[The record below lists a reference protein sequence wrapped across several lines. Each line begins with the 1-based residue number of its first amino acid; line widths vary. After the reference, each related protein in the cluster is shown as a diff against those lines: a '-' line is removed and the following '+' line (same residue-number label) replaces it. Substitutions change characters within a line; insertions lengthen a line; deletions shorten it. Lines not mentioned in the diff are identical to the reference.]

1 MTLNLRHYW
10 LVTLIVGALG
20 GGLAQ
25 WAGWPLPWVI
35 GSLLAVLISRC
46 SGAMVPQIPHGREA
60 GQLIVAVAIGCH
72 FTLPVM
78 QQVVAHLGLIVTAV
92 LLTLVLALGSVWLLH
107 RWGVVF
113 GTAFFALMP
122 ANSTEMVHLGR
133 QRQAD
138 PGLIAAAHSL
148 RLLLI
153 LLAVPAVAAF
163 GLAHTAAP
171 TPLPVIWPWLI
182 FILGISLLAAMGFK
196 RCNLPNPWTFG
207 PFLICAVGVACN
219 NLSMSMPGWLSG
231 AGQLLIGCA
240 LGAAFERSFF
250 RSAPGFLVKVLV
262 LLSGSVIA
270 TALAAWALGTW
281 LGMPWLSLALGMMP
295 GSAPEMSLTA
305 EALGLAVTLV
315 TAMQVM
321 RMLLIQAACLPLYRL
336 LSCSWIGV
344 VSITAGPVAR
354 ELAPVT
360 DSPAT
365 ESNRM

>member
-1 MTLNLRHYW
+1 MPNFRAYW

-20 GGLAQ
+20 GSLAS

-35 GSLLAVLISRC
+35 GSLVAVMLTRC
-46 SGAMVPQIPHGREA
+46 AGGRVPEIPHGRHV

-78 QQVVAHLGLIVTAV
+78 QQVAAHLGLIVTAV
-92 LLTLVLALGSVWLLH
+92 LLTLVLALCSVLILH
-107 RWGVVF
+107 RWGVPF

-122 ANSTEMVHLGR
+122 ANSSEMVHLGR

-138 PGLIAAAHSL
+138 TAFIAAAHSI

-153 LLAVPAVAAF
+153 LLTVPAVATF
-163 GLAHTAAP
+163 GLPAMAAP
-171 TPLPVIWPWLI
+171 APLPVIWPWLI
-182 FILGISLLAAMGFK
+182 FILAMGWLAALGFK
-196 RCNLPNPWTFG
+196 QCKLPNPWTFG
-207 PFLICAVGVACN
+207 PFLICAVGVGCN

-231 AGQLLIGCA
+231 SGQLLIGCA
-240 LGAAFERSFF
+240 LGVAFDRSFF
-250 RSAPGFLVKVLV
+250 RRAPGLLAKVL
-262 LLSGSVIA
+262 LLLTASVIT
-270 TALAAWALGTW
+270 TALAAWALGAG

-315 TAMQVM
+315 TAMQVI

-336 LSCSWIGV
+336 LNPESQV
-344 VSITAGPVAR
+344 Q
-354 ELAPVT
+354 APV
-360 DSPAT
+360 SAK
-365 ESNRM
+365 SA